1 MDKLAHCD
9 VKTSYGFHDALR
21 PMMETLDNVCNSM
34 PALGCV
40 TSFLWKTAS
49 SVLLTADLAKVGSVV
64 QTMKFY
70 RDQNMSIPDAM
81 NERLQKEMEDKLNGS
96 RSKAMT
102 MFAGWLGRVVGKAPE
117 CKKEDEGNHGMEDVL
132 MGVSGLIKLTMME
145 GGLVAPD
152 MAFVEHME
160 MMISMDDK
168 DSVMRMAIEVINKT
182 LVEHKMHLNHSLLI
196 RTTVKE
202 VIQMGDSTKM
212 LQFFYAKMTK
222 AMLKKTMEKMGL
234 KMKMDEEAEEEM
246 DMEMQRWMIAE
257 LGEKVRE
264 MMPNMTKM
272 VLPDYTISYLSK
284 SMEAMKMKKW
294 ASCAELAETANCLQ
308 QHAHMIPSESQATL
322 NVTMSALFAVVKEIC
337 ERKQHIHSLQ
347 TVKKK
352 ELIVSHE

>member
-81 NERLQKEMEDKLNGS
+81 HERLQKEMEDKLNGS
-96 RSKAMT
+96 RSEAMT

-196 RTTVKE
+196 RTAVKE

-272 VLPDYTISYLSK
+272 VSPDYTISYLSK

-337 ERKQHIHSLQ
+337 ERKHHIHSLL